1 MHTAAEMR
9 QARRSGNRVRHS
21 RPPVRRKR
29 DFNMTPA
36 HIAGLAIAAIACVTD
51 LRSRRIP
58 NVLTFGAALAG
69 LVYQLATGG
78 IDGLGQGAL
87 GWLVGVVAFI
97 LPFALGGLG
106 GGDVK
111 LLGALG
117 AWLGPSDAVWLA
129 LYTGA
134 AGGAMAVVVSLIN
147 GYFGTAMQN
156 IKLLLCHWQVA
167 GVGALREITLEHS
180 GGPKLAYALP
190 ILTGL
195 VATIWLR

>member
-1 MHTAAEMR
+1 M
-9 QARRSGNRVRHS
+9 N
-21 RPPVRRKR
+21 
-29 DFNMTPA
+29 PA
-36 HIAGLAIAAIACVTD
+36 HIAGLTIAAIACVTD

-58 NVLTFGAALAG
+58 NVLTFGAAFAG

-117 AWLGPSDAVWLA
+117 AWLGPSEAVWLA

-134 AGGAMAVVVSLIN
+134 AGGAMAVVVSLAN
-147 GYFGTAMQN
+147 GYLGTAMQN
-156 IKLLLCHWQVA
+156 IKLLMCHWQVA
-167 GVGALREITLEHS
+167 GIGALPEITLEHS

>member
-1 MHTAAEMR
+1 
-9 QARRSGNRVRHS
+9 
-21 RPPVRRKR
+21 
-29 DFNMTPA
+29 MTPA
-36 HIAGLAIAAIACVTD
+36 HIAGLAVAAVACVTD

-87 GWLVGVVAFI
+87 GWLVGVAAFI

-117 AWLGPSDAVWLA
+117 AWLGPSDAAWLA

-134 AGGAMAVVVSLIN
+134 AGGAMAIVVSLAN
-147 GYFGTAMQN
+147 GYLGTAMQN
-156 IKLLLCHWQVA
+156 VKLLLCHWQVA
-167 GVGALREITLEHS
+167 GIAALPAITLEHS